1 MLFLLPWLLG
11 IERFQADFILPHRPY
26 QNPGFYHLWPNL
38 DDFGPA
44 ASSTKNVRFW
54 LNFFLRLGTS
64 LWRSQNFSNRIEQR
78 FGLFMVFSFY
88 GNVQHFGFLNSPTF
102 YFLQR
107 YIGNTYVLH
116 IFRIRY
122 IHAYQN
128 LLRAIFKNE
137 LLVALFEYFWISCKN
152 CVTWIILS
160 LLCMEKKRSKLS
172 TTLEWLESRMSPEC
186 QPNTS
191 DTDPELWRRNLTF
204 NEEY

>member
-26 QNPGFYHLWPNL
+26 QNPGFYHLSPNIGEIWTIL
-38 DDFGPA
+38 ARPLARLKMYDFDLIFSYGSVQVFEDPR
-44 ASSTKNVRFW
+44 T
-54 LNFFLRLGTS
+54 FLIESNNDLG
-64 LWRSQNFSNRIEQR
+64 F
-78 FGLFMVFSFY
+78 

-107 YIGNTYVLH
+107 YIGYTYVLH